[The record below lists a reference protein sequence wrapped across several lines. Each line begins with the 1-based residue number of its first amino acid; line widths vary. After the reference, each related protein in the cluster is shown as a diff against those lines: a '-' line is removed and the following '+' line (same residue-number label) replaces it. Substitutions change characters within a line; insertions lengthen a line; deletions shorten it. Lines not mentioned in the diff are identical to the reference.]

1 MRNKKNNGMS
11 IFGTYG
17 KADVSTRGTGRF
29 RTYLSTMYS
38 AMTRYRGARKTAP
51 MIARAKNRK

>member
-1 MRNKKNNGMS
+1 MS